1 MKWFF
6 VVAVYLVTMIS
17 AASAAY
23 HWLSDMP
30 WNESLILSTV
40 VVIAS
45 SAAGFIISM
54 L

>member
-1 MKWFF
+1 MKWVF

-17 AASAAY
+17 TASAAY

-30 WNESLILSTV
+30 WNESMVLSAV

-45 SAAGFIISM
+45 SAAGFIIA
-54 L
+54 LL

>member
-17 AASAAY
+17 AASSAY

-30 WNESLILSTV
+30 WGDALILSAV

-45 SAAGFIISM
+45 SAAGFIIAM

>member
-1 MKWFF
+1 MKWIF
-6 VVAVYLVTMIS
+6 VAAVYLVTTIS

-30 WNESLILSTV
+30 WGDSLILSAV

-45 SAAGFIISM
+45 SAAGFIIA
-54 L
+54 LL